1 MLFPF
6 SRATFWPL
14 PTVDIIFN
22 QLTAECISAVRVC
35 SVFPA
40 LFICFSSYI
49 QFGPLSFSPADSYAF
64 LLTIPGYRKLP
75 CLCPLTP
82 HKVSID
88 FPFLFIHY
96 PIFFARGCLIVA
108 AVHGGNQ
115 AALNWSLRLA
125 IASQHSSYHIR
136 TA

>member
-1 MLFPF
+1 MMFSICKSHVLATSHRCNHIQSANCRVNQRCSCVPCIFQLLLFVLL
-6 SRATFWPL
+6 AAY
-14 PTVDIIFN
+14 N
-22 QLTAECISAVRVC
+22 
-35 SVFPA
+35 
-40 LFICFSSYI
+40 
-49 QFGPLSFSPADSYAF
+49 FSPFFFTCCQLSIFPYSSW
-64 LLTIPGYRKLP
+64 YRKLP

-82 HKVSID
+82 HKDSID

-96 PIFFARGCLIVA
+96 PIFFARGCLIVT

-125 IASQHSSYHIR
+125 IASQHLSHHIR